1 MKSWLSDEHYGCVFR
16 LVCSIFV
23 VVVMGGAGALF
34 GLKLVAASTFATATR
49 ATPSL
54 VTPTPPSD
62 NTLGLSVTSG
72 PPGTHVFISA
82 SGFQPKESV
91 RPTWNY
97 GGPGTVIVEG
107 SFYYFNP
114 AGTADAN
121 GVVYMS
127 LFAPNFPTRDYTIA
141 AIGAQSGIVKTAVF
155 HLTPLFETGVVIGNP
170 NTALRLRG
178 WSFGATEAISMYWNW
193 TSSSNPGTLIGTAS
207 TDTKGSFSNRTFTVP
222 GGTPNGL
229 YTLAALG
236 ATSHAVAL
244 TQFTVGTPQLN
255 TQVNAYDWPDFGH
268 DLQGTRVNPTEKTI
282 TTSNVKTLA
291 VKWKS
296 PFPVSYRVTGS
307 PIIVNGI
314 AYVGTVQGFLVAF
327 DITNGNTLW
336 TFAAKAPIYGSPTIA
351 NGIAYFGSVNYPAG
365 GLIGN
370 YAYAVNATDG
380 SLIWENYL
388 DNGADWV
395 DPIVSNGRVFVP
407 SALKEAMS
415 GGFSA
420 FDANTGATLWS
431 FATPYGIW
439 SSPTMDPTGTNLYVD
454 SGNPCLDS
462 GGANCSGY
470 VLDIN
475 PATGAIKWQYLVADI
490 SGDDDIPT
498 TATYGNGGKLYV
510 GSKNGI
516 FYCLNATNG
525 TVLHLYDTGDSGDSG
540 IFSSAALYNGKAY
553 FGGGD
558 FKIHALNTNDFSVA
572 WSFTSNRI
580 FMSSPAVANNVLYSG
595 GGDGNV
601 YAFNASSG
609 LQLWSYK
616 IGVTV
621 ISSPVIS
628 NGVLY
633 VSGSDGYF
641 YAFSP
646 GGV

>member
-1 MKSWLSDEHYGCVFR
+1 MKSWLSGEHYGFVFR

-34 GLKLVAASTFATATR
+34 GLKLVAASNFATATL

-114 AGTADAN
+114 ASTADAN

-155 HLTPLFETGVVIGNP
+155 HLTPSFETGVVIGNP
-170 NTALRLRG
+170 NTVLRLRG
-178 WSFGATEAISMYWNW
+178 WSFGANEAISMYWNW
-193 TSSSNPGTLIGTAS
+193 VSSSNPGTLVGIAS
-207 TDTKGSFSNRTFTVP
+207 TDTKGSFSNRTYTIP
-222 GGTPNGL
+222 GGTANGV
-229 YTLAALG
+229 YTLAAVG
-236 ATSHAVAL
+236 ATSKAVAL

-255 TQVNAYDWPDFGH
+255 THVNAYDWPTFGYS
-268 DLQGTRVNPTEKTI
+268 LQSTRLNPTEKTI

-296 PFPVSYRVTGS
+296 PFPVNYRVTGS
-307 PIIVNGI
+307 PTIVNGI

-327 DITNGNTLW
+327 DIGTGNTLW
-336 TFAAKAPIYGSPTIA
+336 TFAAKGPIYSSPTIA

-395 DPIVSNGRVFVP
+395 DPLVSNGRVFVS
-407 SALKEAMS
+407 SALKEGMS

-420 FDANTGATLWS
+420 FDATTGATLWS
-431 FATPYGIW
+431 FATGYGIW
-439 SSPTMDPTGTNLYVD
+439 STPTMDTKGTNLYVD
-454 SGNPCLDS
+454 TGNPCLDS
-462 GGANCSGY
+462 GGSICSGY
-470 VLDIN
+470 VLDID
-475 PATGAIKWQYLVADI
+475 PTTGAIKWHYLVADLA
-490 SGDDDIPT
+490 GDDDIPT
-498 TATYGNGGKLYV
+498 TATYSDGKLYL

-516 FYCLNATNG
+516 FYCLDAATG
-525 TVLHLYDTGDSGDSG
+525 TVLQQYDTGSRGDNG
-540 IFSSAALYNGKAY
+540 IFSSPAFYNHKVY

-558 FKIHALNTNDFSVA
+558 DKIHALSTSDFSLA
-572 WSFTSNRI
+572 WSYTSTRI
-580 FMSSPAVANNVLYSG
+580 FMSSPAEANNVLYSG
-595 GGDGNV
+595 GGDGYV

-609 LQLWSYK
+609 LKLWSYK

-621 ISSPVIS
+621 ISSPAIS

>member
-1 MKSWLSDEHYGCVFR
+1 MKSWLPGWHNEFVIR
-16 LVCSIFV
+16 ILCSFMVIG
-23 VVVMGGAGALF
+23 VMGGAGALIGF
-34 GLKLVAASTFATATR
+34 KLVVASNYSTAKGMS
-49 ATPSL
+49 PGI
-54 VTPTPPSD
+54 VTPTPPSN

-97 GGPGTVIVEG
+97 GGPGAVVVEG

-141 AIGAQSGIVKTAVF
+141 AIGAVSGIVKTAVF
-155 HLTPLFETGVVIGNP
+155 HLNPSFETGVVIGNP
-170 NTALRLRG
+170 NTVLRLRG
-178 WSFGATEAISMYWNW
+178 WSFGANEAISMYWGW
-193 TSSSNPGTLIGTAS
+193 VSSGNPGTLIGTAS
-207 TDTKGSFSNRTFTVP
+207 TDTKGSFSGRTYTVP
-222 GGTPNGL
+222 GGTANGV
-229 YTLAALG
+229 YTLAAVG
-236 ATSHAVAL
+236 VTSHAVAL

-255 TQVNAYDWPDFGH
+255 THTNAYDWPTFGY
-268 DLQGTRVNPTEKTI
+268 DLQGTRVNRTEKTI
-282 TTSNVKTLA
+282 NTSNVKTLA

-296 PFPVSYRVTGS
+296 PFPVKNTVTGS
-307 PIIVNGI
+307 PTIVNGI

-336 TFAAKAPIYGSPTIA
+336 TFAAKGPIYGSATVV
-351 NGIAYFGSVNYPAG
+351 NGIAYFGTVNYPAG

-370 YAYAVNATDG
+370 YFYALNATNG

-388 DNGADWV
+388 NNGADWV
-395 DPIVSNGRVFVP
+395 DPLVSNGRVFVP
-407 SALKEAMS
+407 SALREGMS

-420 FDANTGATLWS
+420 FDATTGATLWS
-431 FATPYGIW
+431 FATGYGIW
-439 SSPTMDPTGTNLYVD
+439 TTPTMDLAGTNLYED
-454 SGNPCLDS
+454 TGNPCLDS
-462 GGANCSGY
+462 GGSICSGY

-475 PATGAIKWQYLVADI
+475 PANGAIKWQYLVADI

-498 TATYGNGGKLYV
+498 TATYAFGNLYL
-510 GSKNGI
+510 GSKNGL
-516 FYCLNATNG
+516 FYCLNATTG
-525 TVLHLYDTGDSGDSG
+525 SVLHKYNTGDSGDSG
-540 IFSSAALYNGKAY
+540 IFSSPAYYDGKVY

-558 FKIHALNTNDFSVA
+558 DLIHALNTNDFSLA

-580 FMSSPAVANNVLYSG
+580 FISSPAIANNILYSG
-595 GGDGNV
+595 GGDGYV
-601 YAFNASSG
+601 YAFNAPSG
-609 LQLWSYK
+609 LKLWSYH

-621 ISSPVIS
+621 ISSPAVS

>member
-1 MKSWLSDEHYGCVFR
+1 MKSWLSGGHPGFVFR
-16 LVCSIFV
+16 LVCSILV
-23 VVVMGGAGALF
+23 IVVMGGAGAVF
-34 GLKLVAASTFATATR
+34 GLKLVAASNFATATSM
-49 ATPSL
+49 TPSL

-82 SGFQPKESV
+82 SGVRPKESV

-97 GGPGTVIVEG
+97 GGPGTVIVEN

-114 AGTADAN
+114 ASTADAN

-127 LFAPNFPTRDYTIA
+127 LFAPTFPTRDYTIA

-155 HLTPLFETGVVIGNP
+155 HLTPSFETGVVIGNP
-170 NTALRLRG
+170 NTVLRLRG
-178 WSFGATEAISMYWNW
+178 WSFGAKEAISMYWNW
-193 TSSSNPGTLIGTAS
+193 VSSSNPGTLVGKAS
-207 TDTKGSFSNRTFTVP
+207 TDSKGIFSNRTYTVP
-222 GGTPNGL
+222 GGTANGV
-229 YTLAALG
+229 YTLAAVG
-236 ATSHAVAL
+236 ATTNAVAL

-255 TQVNAYDWPDFGH
+255 TQVNAYDWPNFGY
-268 DLQGTRVNPTEKTI
+268 DLQGTRVNPTETTI
-282 TTSNVKTLA
+282 NTGNVSTLA

-296 PFPVSYRVTGS
+296 PFPVNYRVTGS
-307 PIIVNGI
+307 PIIVNGV

-336 TFAAKAPIYGSPTIA
+336 TFAARGPIYGSPTVQ

-370 YAYAVNATDG
+370 YFYAVNASDG

-388 DNGADWV
+388 DKGADWV
-395 DPIVSNGRVFVP
+395 DPIVSNGVVFVP
-407 SALKEAMS
+407 SALKEATS

-420 FDANTGATLWS
+420 FDAYTGATLWS
-431 FATPYGIW
+431 FSTGYGIW
-439 SSPTMDPTGTNLYVD
+439 STPTMDPTGTNLYVD
-454 SGNPCLDS
+454 TGNPCLDS
-462 GGANCSGY
+462 GGTNCSGY
-470 VLDIN
+470 ILDIN

-516 FYCLNATNG
+516 FYCLDATTG
-525 TVLHLYDTGDSGDSG
+525 SVLQQYNTGKSGDSG
-540 IFSSAALYNGKAY
+540 IYSSAALYNGMVY

-558 FKIHALNTNDFSVA
+558 DIIHALNTSDFSLA

-580 FMSSPAVANNVLYSG
+580 FMSSPAEANGIVYSG
-595 GGDGNV
+595 GGDGRV
-601 YAFNASSG
+601 YAFDATTG
-609 LQLWSYK
+609 TKLWSYNF
-616 IGVTV
+616 GAAVY
-621 ISSPVIS
+621 SSVAIS

-633 VSGSDGYF
+633 VSDTNGYF
-641 YAFSP
+641 YAFSL